1 MLVLSILYNLFS
13 INEAK
18 SQAHTES
25 IGNTSTALFCL
36 LNLMFEIDFIENEDF
51 VMFVCVWFIDRYAE
65 SKKKK
70 KEIQNVL
77 LKILK
82 KHAKMMKSK

>member
-1 MLVLSILYNLFS
+1 MREPKNQMLGTMEPLLMQLSVKMVWGIVLVLSILYNLFS

-36 LNLMFEIDFIENEDF
+36 LNLMFKIDFIENEDF
-51 VMFVCVWFIDRYAE
+51 VMFLCVQFIDR
-65 SKKKK
+65 
-70 KEIQNVL
+70 
-77 LKILK
+77 
-82 KHAKMMKSK
+82 